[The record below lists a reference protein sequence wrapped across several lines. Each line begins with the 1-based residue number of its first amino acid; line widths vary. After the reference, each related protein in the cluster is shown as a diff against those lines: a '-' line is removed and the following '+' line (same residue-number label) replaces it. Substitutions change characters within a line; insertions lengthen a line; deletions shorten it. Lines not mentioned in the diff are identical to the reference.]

1 VSQIDLQ
8 WFAAEDEGKTEE
20 PSEYKLRKAREEGR
34 LAKSQELN
42 GTLVFFVTVIML
54 ILLAPWIERKCEEV
68 LTYFFRNVA
77 APKVDDKKFAFFC
90 LKYFIIMT
98 LPIALVGMIAGIVS
112 NLIQN
117 KGFLFTTKTIM
128 PKFDKIVPHFGRYLK
143 RSFFSVE
150 GVFNIFKSIF
160 KVAIIVIIAFCI
172 IRLNLTSI
180 FNYLRTGGPRLAM
193 KSFAGMAA
201 VLLVICAVLLLA
213 VGVLDYIVQRRQ
225 FRESMKMTKQEVK
238 EEYKEM
244 EGDPEVK
251 SHLEQVQ
258 RAMLRQNIQKAV
270 KEADVVIT
278 NPTHYAVALE
288 WKRDT
293 AELPEV
299 TAKGEDLTAQTMKK
313 IARDNG
319 VPVVENRP
327 LARGLY
333 TDTQVGDIIP
343 ANYLKAIATV
353 YVQIGYLDKKYAKV

>member
-1 VSQIDLQ
+1 MSQIDLQ

-20 PSEYKLRKAREEGR
+20 PSEYKLRKAREEGE

-42 GTLVFFVTVIML
+42 GSLVFLLSVIVL
-54 ILLAPWIERKCEEV
+54 IALAPWIERKCEEV
-68 LTYFFRNVA
+68 LTYFFRNVTA
-77 APKVDDKKFAFFC
+77 AKIDDKKFGYFC
-90 LKYFIIMT
+90 LKYFLMMI
-98 LPIALVGMIAGIVS
+98 LPIALVGLFAGVVS

-128 PKFDKIVPHFGRYLK
+128 PKFNKIVPHFGQYLK

-160 KVAIIVIIAFCI
+160 KVAVIAIIAFFI
-172 IRLNLTSI
+172 IRFNLPSI
-180 FNYLRTGGPRLAM
+180 FDYLRTGGPRLAM

-201 VLLVICAVLLLA
+201 VLLIICAVLLLV
-213 VGVLDYIVQRRQ
+213 VGVLDYIVQKRQ
-225 FRESMKMTKQEVK
+225 FRERMKMTKQEVK

-299 TAKGEDLTAQTMKK
+299 TAKGADLTAQNMKK